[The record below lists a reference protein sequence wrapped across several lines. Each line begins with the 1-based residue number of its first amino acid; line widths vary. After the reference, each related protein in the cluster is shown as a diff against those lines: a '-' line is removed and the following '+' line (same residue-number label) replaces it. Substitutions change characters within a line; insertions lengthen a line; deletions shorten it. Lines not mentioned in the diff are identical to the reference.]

1 MSKAGL
7 FWLWLMLLL
16 LVVVAA
22 MVCVCVYL
30 KVSFTKVGFEDF
42 KLALCSV
49 YTHDIHFCITVPD
62 DLSL

>member
-1 MSKAGL
+1 MVN
-7 FWLWLMLLL
+7 
-16 LVVVAA
+16 VVVIGGGGSNG
-22 MVCVCVYL
+22 VCVCVYL